1 MNDLTADSEEKEI
14 LKLLPEELEPE
25 NENTNVELNLPTLI
39 ALDFENEAF
48 LFNDGKE
55 NAYAEYS
62 VSGHKEVASINS
74 KQLNMHLVKLG
85 RIVNK
90 GNIPTKNI
98 INTTVLFLE
107 AIAFDG
113 PVLELYNR
121 VGKSE
126 SDYYYDLSNEEWE
139 TIKINESGW
148 EISNDNSPIFKRQH
162 HQKSQMKPT
171 RGGDINKFLEFVN
184 IPEDKKLL
192 FLIYVVSCFLPDIPH
207 PVLIIFGPHG
217 SGKSMTMEFIR
228 SIIDPSFTPR
238 LKVPKNEKEIIQNF
252 DHHYAP
258 FFDNLSRMSGDLSDM
273 ICRAVTG
280 ESSEQRS
287 LYSNDEAIIRSYRR
301 CIALNGIN
309 VTAEREDL
317 LDRAIL
323 MHLEPFREGKRLDEN
338 SLKSEFEKAVPS
350 ILGGI
355 LDTLVKAINYY
366 PIVEIK
372 NLPRMAD
379 FAKWGYAIAEALGG
393 YGEEF
398 LKSYESDHDERI
410 LETLNSNPIAIA
422 ILELMKNNNI
432 WTGNATELLIELNKI
447 VRMEGIEIE
456 SGQWAKDPARL
467 VKIINR
473 LQPNLE
479 HQGITYHNPK
489 SSRKITFKNKEST
502 VSTVIPLKIEN
513 GEENETLFTNEKVN
527 QDNINSDTFN
537 SLQNSNN
544 GNNGKKSGII
554 HGSDGENDLDNL
566 NGEEIL

>member
-1 MNDLTADSEEKEI
+1 MNDLDTGTEEESLETLTI
-14 LKLLPEELEPE
+14 PEELSPE
-25 NENTNVELNLPTLI
+25 NEITNVELNLATLI
-39 ALDFENEAF
+39 AVDFQNEAF

-74 KQLNMHLVKLG
+74 KPLNRHLVKLG

-90 GNIPTKNI
+90 GNIPTKTT
-98 INTTVLFLE
+98 INTTVLYLE

-113 PVLELYNR
+113 PVRELYNR
-121 VGKSE
+121 VGKSN
-126 SDYYYDLSNEEWE
+126 SDYYYDLSNDEWE

-148 EISNDNSPIFKRQH
+148 EISNDNPPLFKRQG
-162 HQKSQMKPT
+162 HQKSQVKPI
-171 RGGDINKFLEFVN
+171 RSGDINKFLEFVN

-192 FLIYVVSCFLPDIPH
+192 FLVYVVSCFLPDIPH

-238 LKVPKNEKEIIQNF
+238 LRVPKNDKEVIQNF

-258 FFDNLSRMSGDLSDM
+258 FFDNLSSMSGDLSDM

-309 VTAEREDL
+309 VSAEREDL

-323 MHLEPFREGKRLDEN
+323 MHLEPFKEGKRSDEN

-366 PIVEIK
+366 LLIEIK

-379 FAKWGYAIAEALGG
+379 FAKWGCAIAEALG
-393 YGEEF
+393 YHKEEF
-398 LKSYESDHDERI
+398 LKIYESDGNERI

-432 WTGNATELLIELNKI
+432 WTGTATELLKKLNLI
-447 VRMEGIEIE
+447 VQMECIEIE
-456 SGQWAKDPARL
+456 SGQWAKDPPRL

-473 LQPNLE
+473 LQPILE

-489 SSRKITFKNKEST
+489 SSRKITLKNKKST
-502 VSTVIPLKIEN
+502 VFTALPLKV
-513 GEENETLFTNEKVN
+513 EENESLFTYENVN
-527 QDNINSDTFN
+527 QDNTTEDNIN

-544 GNNGKKSGII
+544 GTNGKNVGIN
-554 HGSDGENDLDNL
+554 HGSDSENDLDDL
-566 NGEEIL
+566 NGEEI